1 MSEQQFIYL
10 PWFLGLLENKEKPY
24 LCSRTQDVNP
34 IIAIATVTQVSMDV
48 ITTFPLLAL
57 APWTE
62 EEQTATNS
70 TNPINV
76 YDSQG
81 AQART
86 GTAAVTC
93 IALCKNACISK
104 I

>member
-1 MSEQQFIYL
+1 M
-10 PWFLGLLENKEKPY
+10 
-24 LCSRTQDVNP
+24 CSCTQDVNT
-34 IIAIATVTQVSMDV
+34 IIAIATVTQLKMDV
-48 ITTFPLLAL
+48 MTTMPVLAL

-76 YDSQG
+76 YGSQG

>member
-1 MSEQQFIYL
+1 MDAV
-10 PWFLGLLENKEKPY
+10 
-24 LCSRTQDVNP
+24 T
-34 IIAIATVTQVSMDV
+34 TV
-48 ITTFPLLAL
+48 PLLAL
-57 APWTE
+57 APWIE

-70 TNPINV
+70 NNPIYV
-76 YDSQG
+76 YGSQG

-93 IALCKNACISK
+93 IALCKNACIIK